1 MKSLNRGSYRQVL
14 GYLWKTTW
22 KLFFDFLNVTVCHF
36 LSPSVEKFLEQII
49 QILIFSR
56 NYFSILAKSDMVKD
70 VGFHTGVPIPLSINS
85 KRIKQKLK
93 KSPTQISY
101 ENTKMSYSGSCQLS
115 KHLCTVPYEKNL

>member
-1 MKSLNRGSYRQVL
+1 MSFSITFS
-14 GYLWKTTW
+14 WKIFRTNHSN
-22 KLFFDFLNVTVCHF
+22 FD
-36 LSPSVEKFLEQII
+36 
-49 QILIFSR
+49 IFSR

>member
-1 MKSLNRGSYRQVL
+1 M
-14 GYLWKTTW
+14 
-22 KLFFDFLNVTVCHF
+22 FFDFLNVTVCHF